1 MTSHWHLTWRAYPC
15 AIAACFGLMLLPAP
29 AAELQVFG
37 VAPVRTTVTALS
49 AAYQQSSGKDVKPTI
64 VASDIVEKSLAGK
77 TFDVMVLSTPE
88 MDEQQKLGRI
98 QGASRVKLARVG
110 IGVAMRDGAT
120 KPDLSTPEKFKSA
133 MLAAKSIAYRR
144 IDESYLSG
152 ALAERILASAGILD
166 TVRPK
171 IKIMNLSASKA
182 AIASGEI
189 EFGFYN
195 ISEATGPAGVVL
207 AGPVPEPL
215 QLYSSFEA
223 ALTTNVAALEEAKG
237 FLTFIAGSSA
247 KPVWDKAG
255 FEPAR

>member
-1 MTSHWHLTWRAYPC
+1 MLSHRHSGCLAYPW
-15 AIAACFGLMLLPAP
+15 AIAGLLALTLVSAP

-37 VAPVRTTVTALS
+37 VAPVRSTVTALS
-49 AAYQQSSGKDVKPTI
+49 TAYQQTSGTEVKPTV

-98 QGASRVKLARVG
+98 QAGSRVKLARVG
-110 IGVAMRDGAT
+110 IGVAMRAGAP
-120 KPDLSTPEKFKSA
+120 KPDLSTPEKFREA
-133 MLAAKSIAYRR
+133 MLGAKSIAYRR

-166 TVRPK
+166 SLRPK

-182 AIASGEI
+182 AIAKGDI

-195 ISEATGPAGVVL
+195 ISEVESAGVVL
-207 AGPVPEPL
+207 AGPVPPPL

-223 ALTTNVAALEEAKG
+223 ALTTNVAAVDEAKG
-237 FLTFIAGSSA
+237 FLAFIANA
-247 KPVWDKAG
+247 KPVWEKAG
-255 FEPAR
+255 FEPAL

>member
-1 MTSHWHLTWRAYPC
+1 MMHHPHPKGFACFCT
-15 AIAACFGLMLLPAP
+15 IAAWLGLTLISAP

-49 AAYQQSSGKDVKPTI
+49 AAYQQTSGTEVKPTI

-88 MDEQQKLGRI
+88 MDEQQQAGRI
-98 QGASRVKLARVG
+98 QAGSRVKLARVG
-110 IGVAMRDGAT
+110 IGVAMRAGAA
-120 KPDLSTPEKFKSA
+120 KPDLSTPEKFRET

-166 TVRPK
+166 SLRPK

-182 AIASGEI
+182 AIAKGEI

-195 ISEATGPAGVVL
+195 ISEVESAGVVL
-207 AGPVPEPL
+207 AGPVPPPL

-223 ALTTNVAALEEAKG
+223 ALTTNVAAADAARG
-237 FLTFIAGSSA
+237 FLTFIAGPDA
-247 KPVWDKAG
+247 KPIWTKAG
-255 FEPAR
+255 FEPTL

>member
-1 MTSHWHLTWRAYPC
+1 MRRHLQLTWRAYPG
-15 AIAACFGLMLLPAP
+15 AIAACLGLMLLPAP

-49 AAYQQSSGKDVKPTI
+49 SAYQQSSGKEVKPTI

-77 TFDVMVLSTPE
+77 IFDVMVLSTPE
-88 MDEQQKLGRI
+88 MDEQQQAGRI

-110 IGVAMRDGAT
+110 IGVAMRAGAA
-120 KPDLSTPEKFKSA
+120 KPDLSTPEKFRES

-166 TVRPK
+166 SLRPK

-182 AIASGEI
+182 AIAKGEI

-195 ISEATGPAGVVL
+195 ISEVESAGVVL
-207 AGPVPEPL
+207 AGPVPPPL

-223 ALTTNVAALEEAKG
+223 ALTKDVAALEEAKG
-237 FLTFIAGSSA
+237 FLTFIAGPDA
-247 KPVWDKAG
+247 KAVWNKAG
-255 FEPAR
+255 FEPVP

>member
-1 MTSHWHLTWRAYPC
+1 M
-15 AIAACFGLMLLPAP
+15 IAALLGLTLAAAP
-29 AAELQVFG
+29 AAELTVFG

-49 AAYQQSSGKDVKPTI
+49 AADKQTSGGEVTATI

-88 MDEQQKLGRI
+88 MDEQQALGRI
-98 QGASRVKLARVG
+98 QPGSRVKLARVG
-110 IGVAMRDGAT
+110 IGVAMREGAAR
-120 KPDLSTPEKFKSA
+120 PDLSTPEKFKAA

-152 ALAERILASAGILD
+152 ALAERILTSAGIIES
-166 TVRPK
+166 VRPK

-182 AIASGEI
+182 AIANGDI

-207 AGPVPEPL
+207 AGPVPAPL
-215 QLYSSFEA
+215 QLYSNFEA

-237 FLTFIAGSSA
+237 FLTFIAGPNA

-255 FEPAR
+255 FETMP

>member
-1 MTSHWHLTWRAYPC
+1 MMSDLNLGRRAYPC
-15 AIAACFGLMLLPAP
+15 AIAAWLGLTLLSAP

-49 AAYQQSSGKDVKPTI
+49 AAYQQSSGNDVKPTI
-64 VASDIVEKSLAGK
+64 VASDIVEQSLAGK

-88 MDEQQKLGRI
+88 MDEQQQAGRI
-98 QGASRVKLARVG
+98 QGPSRVKLARVG
-110 IGVAMRDGAT
+110 IGVAMRAGAA
-120 KPDLSTPEKFKSA
+120 KPDLSTPENFRET
-133 MLAAKSIAYRR
+133 MLAATSIAYRR
-144 IDESYLSG
+144 INESYLSG
-152 ALAERILASAGILD
+152 ALAERILASAGVLD

-182 AIASGEI
+182 AIAKGEI

-195 ISEATGPAGVVL
+195 ISEVESAGVVL
-207 AGPVPEPL
+207 AGPVPPPL
-215 QLYSSFEA
+215 QLYSTFEA
-223 ALTTNVAALEEAKG
+223 ALTTNAAAPEEAKG
-237 FLTFIAGSSA
+237 FLTFIAGPNA

>member
-1 MTSHWHLTWRAYPC
+1 M
-15 AIAACFGLMLLPAP
+15 IAAILGLTLTSAS
-29 AAELQVFG
+29 AAELKVFG

-49 AAYQQSSGKDVKPTI
+49 SAYKQSSGADVTATL

-77 TFDVMVLSTPE
+77 TFDVRVLSTPE

-98 QGASRVKLARVG
+98 QASSRLKLARVG

-207 AGPVPEPL
+207 AGPVPAPL
-215 QLYSSFEA
+215 QLYSYFEA
-223 ALTTNVAALEEAKG
+223 ALTTNVAAVDEAKG
-237 FLTFIAGSSA
+237 FLTYIAGPNA

-255 FEPAR
+255 FETAP

>member
-1 MTSHWHLTWRAYPC
+1 MTSHLHPIRFAYPLM
-15 AIAACFGLMLLPAP
+15 IAALLGVTLASAQ
-29 AAELQVFG
+29 AAELKVFG

-49 AAYQQSSGKDVKPTI
+49 AAYKQSSGGEVTPTI

-77 TFDVMVLSTPE
+77 TFDLMVLSTPE
-88 MDEQQKLGRI
+88 MDEQQQLGRI
-98 QGASRVKLARVG
+98 QAGSRVTLARVG
-110 IGVAMRDGAT
+110 IGVAMRAGAS
-120 KPDLSTPEKFKSA
+120 KPDISTSEKFRA
-133 MLAAKSIAYRR
+133 TMLAAKSIAYRR

-166 TVRPK
+166 SVRPK

-182 AIASGEI
+182 AIANGEI

-195 ISEATGPAGVVL
+195 ISEVESAGVVL
-207 AGPVPEPL
+207 AGPVPPPL
-215 QLYSSFEA
+215 QLYSHFEA

-237 FLTFIAGSSA
+237 FLTFLTGPGA

-255 FEPAR
+255 FEVIP

>member
-1 MTSHWHLTWRAYPC
+1 M
-15 AIAACFGLMLLPAP
+15 IAALLVLTLASAR
-29 AAELQVFG
+29 AAELKVFG

-49 AAYQQSSGKDVKPTI
+49 AAYKQTSGGEVTPTI

-88 MDEQQKLGRI
+88 MDEQQQLGRI
-98 QGASRVKLARVG
+98 QSGSRVKLARVG
-110 IGVAMRDGAT
+110 IGVAMREGAA

-152 ALAERILASAGILD
+152 ALAERILTSAGILEA
-166 TVRPK
+166 VRPK

-182 AIASGEI
+182 AIASGDI

-207 AGPVPEPL
+207 AGPVPAPL

-237 FLTFIAGSSA
+237 FLTFIAGPNA

-255 FEPAR
+255 FETAP